1 MTKAHNSIAQRPLVL
16 LVEDYE
22 PNILVASVFLESLQ
36 YDIEIARSGEEALE
50 KIENNKYYA
59 VLMDV
64 QMPGMDGLDVT
75 RRVRS
80 RETEENSDRLHIIG
94 MTAHAMK
101 GDREKCLASGMD
113 DYISK
118 PVSQDMIKA
127 KLELVK
133 NVR

>member
-1 MTKAHNSIAQRPLVL
+1 LVL

-22 PNILVASVFLESLQ
+22 PNILVASVFLESLH

-50 KIENNKYYA
+50 KIVSNKYYA

-75 RRVRS
+75 RRVREKES
-80 RETEENSDRLHIIG
+80 EERTERLYIIG

-118 PVSQDMIKA
+118 PVSQDTIKV

-133 NVR
+133 SVR